1 MLNMSKLEGDI
12 RLIITLE
19 AIFIFS
25 LVWGAGINIKKE
37 KRWKFQKFLEQAI
50 ENYIHF
56 RIEKTRIRYSPT

>member
-25 LVWGAGINIKKE
+25 LVWGAGINIRKE
-37 KRWKFQKFLEQAI
+37 KRWKF
-50 ENYIHF
+50 
-56 RIEKTRIRYSPT
+56 